1 MNDIYHKPL
10 RLEHARLVVWEVDGR
25 VCVSYE
31 DCLVKDGIFLK
42 GVFGQDVT
50 FMEACIDYAKKIS
63 GHTLV
68 FGSGKD
74 RKEVT
79 VLL

>member
-1 MNDIYHKPL
+1 MNDTYRKL
-10 RLEHARLVVWEVDGR
+10 LKLEHARLVVWMVDNY

-42 GVFGQDVT
+42 GVFGRDAT
-50 FMEACIDYAKKIS
+50 FMDACIDYAKKIS

>member
-1 MNDIYHKPL
+1 MNDTYRKL
-10 RLEHARLVVWEVDGR
+10 LQLEHTRLVVWMVDSY

-42 GVFGQDVT
+42 SVFGQDTT
-50 FMEACIDYAKKIS
+50 FMDACIDYAKKIS